1 MKTGKI
7 TLWSDI
13 FETLWVTLDAPSMNL
28 AAALLSD
35 NKQLAC
41 WWSVGW
47 GATIPGKVFARNCYV
62 SDPSLFPWSRVVDC
76 VKEWI
81 QTNESID
88 YLRKCYEDDYSVE

>member
-1 MKTGKI
+1 MKSGKI

-47 GATIPGKVFARNCYV
+47 DARFHGKVFGRRYYAY
-62 SDPSLFPWSRVVDC
+62 DPAVFPWSRVVDT
-76 VKEWI
+76 VQEWI
-81 QTNESID
+81 PTNESID